1 MNLDDQRVLIEIV
14 DRLSRIEAKQDYMQ
28 AALDAHSIQDKEL
41 RDEVDDVRS
50 AVLKGQAQLSLLKW
64 MVGVG
69 VALAAAVARF
79 VR

>member
-28 AALDAHSIQDKEL
+28 GALDAHAAQDKEL
-41 RDEVDDVRS
+41 KAEVDDVRA
-50 AVLKGQAQLSLLKW
+50 AVIKGQAQLSLLKW

-69 VALAAAVARF
+69 VALAAAVSRF